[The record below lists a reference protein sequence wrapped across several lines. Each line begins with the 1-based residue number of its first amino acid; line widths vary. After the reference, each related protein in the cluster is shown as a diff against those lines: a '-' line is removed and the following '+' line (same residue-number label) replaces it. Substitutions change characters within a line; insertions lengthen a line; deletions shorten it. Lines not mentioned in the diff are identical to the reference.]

1 MKVLD
6 IVHVFAGAMVVFG
19 VLLTVLVNP
28 WWMILPIF
36 VGLNLFQFGFSGF
49 CPLSLILKRLG
60 CKEN

>member
-6 IVHVFAGAMVVFG
+6 IVHAFAGSLVVIG
-19 VLLTVLVNP
+19 VLLTVFVNTM
-28 WWMILPIF
+28 WMVLPIF

-60 CKEN
+60 FREK